1 MAYPTAVNS
10 QITDAVTQTNVKVQG
25 DAPAMAMGQLFEATA
40 QALSNAAHNA
50 TTNQQQTEV
59 TIQAS
64 TTQGVSTLLTI
75 DTASTGV
82 ATVNVLDAL
91 SKPTGG

>member
-1 MAYPTAVNS
+1 MAYPTAVNN
-10 QITDAVTQTNVKVQG
+10 QITDAVTQTNVKVPG

-50 TTNQQQTEV
+50 TNAQQQANATE
-59 TIQAS
+59 QAS

-82 ATVNVLDAL
+82 ATVNVLDTL

>member
-1 MAYPTAVNS
+1 MAFPTAVNN
-10 QITDAVTQTNVKVQG
+10 QITDAVTQTNVKVLG

-50 TTNQQQTEV
+50 TTNQQQANATQ
-59 TIQAS
+59 QAS

-82 ATVNVLDAL
+82 ATVNVLGTL